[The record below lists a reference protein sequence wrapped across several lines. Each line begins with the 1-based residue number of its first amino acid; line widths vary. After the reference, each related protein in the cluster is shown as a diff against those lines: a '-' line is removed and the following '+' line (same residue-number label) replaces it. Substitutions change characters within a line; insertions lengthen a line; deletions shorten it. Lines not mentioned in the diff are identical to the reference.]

1 PFLSTY
7 EEKIKA
13 YRNPKIDNMQDF
25 LQVFPD
31 VAYYPGNV
39 AKGMAWNQ
47 LYTAVVYFP
56 FLVKQ
61 HRDFVIPPLNED
73 LAIAMKAPYFCF
85 ITSFDNRQ
93 WMDIR
98 GVGSGVASIEYTER
112 GAFEERNV
120 LFHEYVHLFHGRV
133 LTDEQNRKI
142 KALYYKAMVNGLT
155 LDYYSQNNESEY
167 LAQTYP
173 AYFEEVKVHPLD
185 FKSMNTTADL
195 KTKDPEMYA

>member
-1 PFLSTY
+1 KKKHYGPAHNGLSAVLKSKRIPFLSTY
-7 EEKIKA
+7 EEKMKA

-61 HRDFVIPPLNED
+61 HRDFVIPPLHED
-73 LAIAMKAPYFCF
+73 LAIAMKAPYFRF
-85 ITSFDNRQ
+85 NTTFDNRQ

-98 GVGSGVASIEYTER
+98 GVGS
-112 GAFEERNV
+112 
-120 LFHEYVHLFHGRV
+120 
-133 LTDEQNRKI
+133 
-142 KALYYKAMVNGLT
+142 
-155 LDYYSQNNESEY
+155 
-167 LAQTYP
+167 
-173 AYFEEVKVHPLD
+173 
-185 FKSMNTTADL
+185 
-195 KTKDPEMYA
+195 